1 MSAIFISRSV
11 SAVDGGGRLTERNRK
26 FVDSIGF
33 SGGTSFFEVPVDG
46 YYKKLINSI
55 LGRPYG
61 FCRSLAGRL
70 KSMLR
75 DGDVECVFIEH
86 SLLAGYARYI
96 KRWSPNVRVFIFYQN
111 VEFNYYLD
119 KSRVESI
126 FNVVMLLL
134 AWRNERIARIFGD
147 HHVVLTKRDGM
158 ELKRLYGIDRAK
170 VIPISLP
177 DLSGTVCSEVLGA
190 SGYHL
195 YVGSN
200 FFANIEGL
208 CWYIENVLPCMQTK
222 LVVVGKGM
230 EFLRSKYPD
239 AQGLEV
245 LGYVENLT
253 DIYRAADFFVNPVF
267 AGSGMKTKT
276 VEAFQHGKTVLG
288 CKEAFVGF
296 DINFSGGETAF
307 LCDTAEQF
315 CSAESVVLSDISRYK
330 FNTSAKAYFSTYL
343 SDEVVAANFASYF
356 SEVSS
361 DASA

>member
-33 SGGTSFFEVPVDG
+33 SGGVSFFEVPVDG
-46 YYKKLINSI
+46 HYKKFINSI

-61 FCRSLAGRL
+61 FCRSLVGRL
-70 KSMLR
+70 KSMLQE
-75 DGDVECVFIEH
+75 GGVECVFIEH

-96 KRWSPNVRVFIFYQN
+96 KRWNSSVRIFIFYQN

-119 KSRVESI
+119 KSRVDSI

-158 ELKRLYGIDRAK
+158 ELKRLYGIDRTK

-177 DLSGTVCSEVLGA
+177 DLPGSVYSGGEGA

-200 FFANIEGL
+200 FFANMDGL
-208 CWYIENVLPCMQTK
+208 CWYIENVLSYMQTK
-222 LVVVGKGM
+222 LIVVGKGM
-230 EFLRSKYPD
+230 EFLSSKYPN
-239 AQGLEV
+239 AQGLEI
-245 LGYVENLT
+245 LGYVEDLSEV
-253 DIYRAADFFVNPVF
+253 YRSADFFVNPVF
-267 AGSGMKTKT
+267 VGSGMKTKT

-296 DINFSGGETAF
+296 DIDFSGGETAF
-307 LCDTAEQF
+307 LCETAEQYS
-315 CSAESVVLSDISRYK
+315 SAENAVLNDISKYK
-330 FNTSAKAYFSTYL
+330 FNVSAKAYFSCYL
-343 SDEVVAANFASYF
+343 SDEVVAAEFRSYF
-356 SEVSS
+356 FEVSS
-361 DASA
+361 NVTS